1 MVKRNAKLIEG
12 PINKTLI
19 HLTIPDI
26 FGGISMVIFNLT
38 DTYFVGKLGG
48 DQLAALSF
56 TFPVILL
63 INGFAHGIGVG
74 VLATVSRAIGIG
86 DQKEVSELTTYGLLL
101 AFLLIG
107 LVSLIGFLP

>member
-48 DQLAALSF
+48 RS
-56 TFPVILL
+56 
-63 INGFAHGIGVG
+63 
-74 VLATVSRAIGIG
+74 VSSI
-86 DQKEVSELTTYGLLL
+86 K
-101 AFLLIG
+101 FH
-107 LVSLIGFLP
+107 LPGYSPD